1 MFAPGGN
8 LNWDDMIKV
17 NYKYNIDYDE
27 TSHLDNPLSSLTLT
41 DYIQIIYYV
50 GKIFIQYAINY
61 HKFKM
66 YVILSMNSISVFQYL
81 LP

>member
-27 TSHLDNPLSSLTLT
+27 TSHLDNPLSLLTLT

-50 GKIFIQYAINY
+50 GKIFIQ
-61 HKFKM
+61 
-66 YVILSMNSISVFQYL
+66 
-81 LP
+81 

>member
-1 MFAPGGN
+1 MFAPCGN

-27 TSHLDNPLSSLTLT
+27 TSHLDNPLSLLTLT

-50 GKIFIQYAINY
+50 GKIFIQYAIKY